1 MKILSAINLI
11 ICILGILSII
21 LFIVMIIKDRKNNI
35 KDKNNLYILIYNVV
49 FTGLNFLSFMLLK

>member
-11 ICILGILSII
+11 ICILGILSIM

>member
-1 MKILSAINLI
+1 M
-11 ICILGILSII
+11 